1 MKKSII
7 YSLLILA
14 VGAPIWCYTAHAQT
28 TPLNAPGGGVTVQ
41 PGGVPAGTT
50 GTVQPQTPANNGATG
65 PTTTSSAAPDPNAS
79 APALTI
85 SGFRRFGDPMLE
97 SLIQLGL
104 DNSPNLKAALSRLEE
119 ARIRVQVAQS
129 FLSPSLR
136 SSLLVTTQSLS
147 ERRPLSVPNQAD
159 QLPRFQ
165 LNTFQLL
172 PIDAS
177 YELDLFKRIRNSI
190 TVANLQAQASDADYQ
205 SFRLTLASDIARTYL
220 LIRGND
226 AEQAVFRRNIQSRD
240 TTLSIIRERFR
251 VGLINNIDVQR
262 AETDYASLQVTLK
275 GLERARIELVNGLA
289 QLCAQDPTQFSVPAG
304 TLPAAVPAYPY
315 TAVQVEQ
322 LQRRPDLLQFTRQ
335 NQIATAQVTLQQSST
350 LPRVTLVGSAGVLS
364 GRIGPWFTP
373 SAATYIVGVNASV
386 PIYEGHRARQNI
398 SLSRQLAQTA
408 QQTYQQALQ
417 LALRDAETALDNQTL
432 LRQQIDLQGQ
442 TLALARRTEQY
453 NRELYVRG
461 LATYLEVLDAQR
473 TILTAEQQ
481 LVQLR
486 SQENQYA
493 VALLRA
499 IGGDW

>member
-1 MKKSII
+1 MKNYLTSI
-7 YSLLILA
+7 LLASVVI
-14 VGAPIWCYTAHAQT
+14 AQANAQV
-28 TPLNAPGGGVTVQ
+28 TPLNAPGGAVTVQ
-41 PGGVPAGTT
+41 PGAAPATT
-50 GTVQPQTPANNGATG
+50 GTVQPQV
-65 PTTTSSAAPDPNAS
+65 PTTNTVSGVPATSAATSNPNGS
-79 APALTI
+79 VPALTV
-85 SGFRRFGDPMLE
+85 SGFRRFGDPTLE

-104 DNSPNLKAALSRLEE
+104 DNSPNLRAALSRLEE
-119 ARIRVQVAQS
+119 ARIRVKVAQS
-129 FLSPSLR
+129 FLSPSIR
-136 SSLLVTTQSLS
+136 SSALITTQSLS

-159 QLPRFQ
+159 LLPRFQ

-190 TVANLQAQASDADYQ
+190 AVADLQAQASDADYQ

-240 TTLSIIRERFR
+240 TTLSILRERFR
-251 VGLINNIDVQR
+251 VGLINQIDVQR
-262 AETDYASLQVTLK
+262 AETDYAGLQVTLR
-275 GLERARIELVNGLA
+275 GLERARQELVNGLA
-289 QLCAQDPTQFSVPAG
+289 QLCAQDPNQFSVAAG
-304 TLPAAVPAYPY
+304 ALPTTVPAYPY
-315 TAVQVEQ
+315 ANVAPEQ
-322 LQRRPDLLQFTRQ
+322 LARRPDLLQYVRQ

-350 LPRVTLVGSAGVLS
+350 LPRVTLVGSGGLLS
-364 GRIGPWFTP
+364 GKIGPWFTP
-373 SAATYIVGVNASV
+373 SSATYILGINASV
-386 PIYEGHRARQNI
+386 PLYEGHRARQTVT
-398 SLSRQLAQTA
+398 LAKQQIQTN

-417 LALRDAETALDNQTL
+417 LAQRDAETALDNLTM

-442 TLALARRTEQY
+442 TLTLARRTEQY

-473 TILTAEQQ
+473 TILAAEQQ

-486 SQENQYA
+486 SQEVQYA

-499 IGGDW
+499 VGGDFN